1 MAVMKVILRADMENL
16 GKLGDV
22 VSVKPGY
29 GRNYLL
35 PQGLAM
41 VASASNL
48 KVFELERK
56 KLQSK
61 MDSLRAGA
69 TDLADKLAKADVSIE
84 VRVGE
89 GDKLYGSVTSAM
101 IADNLADQ
109 GIEIDRKKIVLEDA
123 IRTLGV
129 HEVEVKLHADVR
141 GFVRVVVC
149 RQGERLMHEAE
160 EAAAASA
167 EAGEESGQPA
177 EEIQA

>member
-1 MAVMKVILRADMENL
+1 MAAMKLILRADMENL
-16 GKLGDV
+16 GKLGEI

-29 GRNYLL
+29 GRNYLI

-41 VASASNL
+41 TASKSNL

-56 KLQSK
+56 KLQAK

-69 TDLADKLAKADVSIE
+69 SDLASKIAAATVTIE

-101 IADNLADQ
+101 IADGLEAQ
-109 GIEIDRKKIVLEDA
+109 GIVVDRKKIVLDDP
-123 IRTLGV
+123 IRSIGV

-141 GFVRVVVC
+141 GTIRVMVC
-149 RQGERLMHEAE
+149 RQGETLIEETAAE
-160 EAAAASA
+160 ESGLESA
-167 EAGEESGQPA
+167 EAEA
-177 EEIQA
+177 

>member
-1 MAVMKVILRADMENL
+1 MSAMKLILRADMENL
-16 GKLGDV
+16 GKLGEV

-29 GRNYLL
+29 GRNYLI

-41 VASASNL
+41 LATTSNL

-56 KLQSK
+56 KLQGK

-69 TDLADKLAKADVSIE
+69 NSLAEKLAAADVAIE
-84 VRVGE
+84 VRTGD

-101 IADNLADQ
+101 IADNLEAQ
-109 GIEIDRKKIVLEDA
+109 GIVVDRKKIVLEDA

-141 GFVRVVVC
+141 GVVRVRVC
-149 RQGERLMHEAE
+149 RQGEKLLTPEAE
-160 EAAAASA
+160 AA
-167 EAGEESGQPA
+167 ESGQPTDEA
-177 EEIQA
+177 QA